1 MVFKS
6 FSICPKKCLILSYLN
21 FTVMLNNAYR
31 YFAGSYFQF
40 IPLIIIIQA
49 CIDSAAVY
57 YMLQ

>member
-6 FSICPKKCLILSYLN
+6 FPIFSKKCVILYYLN

-49 CIDSAAVY
+49 CIGSAAVY

>member
-1 MVFKS
+1 
-6 FSICPKKCLILSYLN
+6 
-21 FTVMLNNAYR
+21 MLNNAYR

-49 CIDSAAVY
+49 CIGSAAVY